1 MFKCPQCDKKEYW
14 EKLLKTHIELDHG
27 QKPHK
32 CTQCEE
38 DFDLKEQLENHTES
52 NHEQI
57 NCQNQCYSCDKC
69 FFIFESEDKF
79 TKHLTGLQHN
89 SKRIDSEYDDS
100 EESEDKDYSDKGRL
114 CGRVFTTY
122 DTFDNHQDS
131 YLHCEKFN
139 VCFHNT

>member
-1 MFKCPQCDKKEYW
+1 MFKCPQCDKEEYT
-14 EKLLKTHIELDHG
+14 EKLLKTHIKLDHG
-27 QKPHK
+27 QKQHK

-38 DFDLKEQLENHTES
+38 DFDLKEQLEHHTES

-89 SKRIDSEYDDS
+89 SKRNDS
-100 EESEDKDYSDKGRL
+100 K
-114 CGRVFTTY
+114 
-122 DTFDNHQDS
+122 
-131 YLHCEKFN
+131 
-139 VCFHNT
+139 